1 MRPRSS
7 LISLLWSTGLLLAL
21 TACTRTAA
29 PALRNVTEEPDP
41 LQQDLSE
48 HLAAR
53 PNVSALPAGEERS
66 VSASSSKSVEWT
78 DPQGL
83 KASIRNDGM
92 LLSPTD
98 DGAAP
103 WSVSI
108 LLDRVSRSDD
118 RFLPVTTP
126 EVERSEQRTLAR
138 HGPFDVEHVNTAEG
152 IRQNFILHERLHGT
166 GPVELFLSVAGGLH
180 PMEDGQNSISF
191 TNARSVKVLRYSE
204 LCVWDA
210 DGDTLPAQMT
220 LSGDT
225 IRITVDDALAHYPV
239 TVDPLVT
246 TPVWTMDGGQSNS
259 EFGWSVASAGDVNG
273 DGYSDIIVGHH
284 LYDNGQTN
292 EGRVVVFHGSASG
305 PATTPSWTYESNSA
319 SAQFGY
325 CVSTAGDV
333 NGDGYSDVI
342 VGAPYLDNGQTD
354 EGRVY
359 VFQGSSSGLSATPNW
374 TYERDQATSYL
385 GRSVAC
391 AGDVNGDGYSD
402 IVFGAPFFDSGNTNE
417 GRVFVFHGSATGLPS
432 SVTWLTEGNQDGA
445 NAGASVACAGD
456 VNGDGYS
463 DIIYGAPLH
472 DNGQADEGRAVV
484 HLGSATGLQTAAHWT
499 VESDQASANA
509 GTSVSSAGDVD
520 NDGYSDVVVGTPLWD
535 GGQTDEGRIQIARG
549 SASGLTIVHQTLEP
563 DFTGE
568 QRGSSVACA
577 GDVNGDGYADVLS
590 GSPLHS
596 SGGEVDLFLGMSTG
610 ISAVPTSLSGFQAN
624 ARFGR
629 SVASAGDINGDGFS
643 DVIVGAQFHDGTF
656 INEGRVRCYPGA
668 AASISNTADRVLPGP
683 VGSSAYGRTVASAGD
698 VNGDGYSD
706 VIIGAPGGNR
716 AYVHYGS
723 PAGTSLVPDRTYIQM
738 AIAGFGYCVSGA
750 GDVNGDGFSDVII
763 GAEQG
768 GTVHVYHGSSAGL
781 SAAPN
786 WTVSGTAST
795 RFGFSV
801 SCAGDVNADGYADV
815 IIGHPGYNTGAG
827 RAMVY
832 HGSPAGLSATP
843 DWISAPFDVPH
854 LPNSNYGEGVD
865 GAGDVNGDG
874 YSDVII
880 GAGGFNSDR
889 GRVVIFHGGPG
900 GLPALPASIFN
911 HTLVGQRFGSNP
923 HSGACASG
931 VGDVNGDGYSD
942 VIMARMGFQAYI
954 HHGGPAGVS
963 IAPSWSSF
971 LGGGGFYGATVAS
984 AGDLNADGYSDVV
997 VSECAVGA
1005 RIYFGGQWGLGGPIF
1020 GAPTNLPDL
1029 TIFGSGSHSAAG
1041 AGDVNGD
1048 GYSDLLIGQYTSNIA
1063 VVHFGN
1069 TSSDLARGHFR
1080 LYETDLSTPITAANI
1095 PIPQFGAGLFARP
1108 FLGRTRTKL
1117 VWETRIQ
1124 GAAFSTGSNG
1134 LVNNSTARTA
1144 EQATFNPGAVAGVE
1158 LKNLINKPGGGT
1170 GLTATKVRARVRFD
1184 PATAIT
1190 GQVFGPW
1197 RYMPG
1202 YLDGLGTHNN
1212 VPLPVELLWFDATCS
1227 NGTVQLAWATASEEN
1242 SSHFLVQRSDD
1253 TINWSEVARVP
1264 AAGHSHQRLEYTC
1277 QGPSARS
1284 AATVYYRLVLVDLD
1298 GGEDLLTTIT
1308 PPPCAPANVR
1318 VHPNP
1323 AEDRV
1328 QIDLGE
1334 LSEPAVRIE
1343 LVDDNGRVA
1352 LQRILSVPGTSV
1364 DVALNTLTS
1373 GTYTVVVLAES
1384 GTILTTQRLVKH

>member
-7 LISLLWSTGLLLAL
+7 LSSLLWSTGLLLAL
-21 TACTRTAA
+21 TACTRTA
-29 PALRNVTEEPDP
+29 PPVQRSVTEEPDP
-41 LQQDLSE
+41 LQQDRSE
-48 HLAAR
+48 QLAAQR
-53 PNVSALPAGEERS
+53 DLPVLPAGEERS
-66 VSASSSKSVEWT
+66 VSASSTKNVEWT

-92 LLSPTD
+92 LLSPT
-98 DGAAP
+98 GEGEAP

-108 LLDRVSRSDD
+108 MLHRIGRSDD

-180 PMEDGQNSISF
+180 PTDDGQNSISF

-210 DGDTLPAQMT
+210 HGDTLPAQMT

-292 EGRVVVFHGSASG
+292 EGRVVVYHGSASG
-305 PATTPSWTYESNSA
+305 PSTTPSWTYESNSA

-359 VFQGSSSGLSATPNW
+359 VFHGSSSGLSATPNW

-402 IVFGAPFFDSGNTNE
+402 IIFGAPFFDSGNTNE

-463 DIIYGAPLH
+463 DIIYGAPLY

-484 HLGSATGLQTAAHWT
+484 HLGSATGLLTAAHWT
-499 VESDQASANA
+499 AESDQASANA

-563 DFTGE
+563 DFAGE

-629 SVASAGDINGDGFS
+629 SVASAGDFNGDGFS
-643 DVIVGAQFHDGTF
+643 DVIVGAQFHDGTLT
-656 INEGRVRCYPGA
+656 NEGRVRCYPGA

-683 VGSSAYGRTVASAGD
+683 VGSSAYGRTVSSAGD

-723 PAGTSLVPDRTYIQM
+723 AAGTSLVPDRTYIQM

-768 GTVHVYHGSSAGL
+768 GAVHVYHGSSAGL

-786 WTVSGTAST
+786 WTVSGTVNT

-832 HGSPAGLSATP
+832 HGSPTGLSATP
-843 DWISAPFDVPH
+843 DWISAPFDAPH

-880 GAGGFNSDR
+880 GAGGFNSER

-1069 TSSDLARGHFR
+1069 TSADLTRGHFR
-1080 LYETDLSTPITAANI
+1080 LYETDLTTPITAANI

-1144 EQATFNPGAVAGVE
+1144 QQATFNPGAVAGVE
-1158 LKNLINKPGGGT
+1158 LKNLIDKPGGGT
-1170 GLTATKVRARVRFD
+1170 GITATKVRARVRFD
-1184 PATAIT
+1184 LATAIT

-1227 NGTVQLAWATASEEN
+1227 NGTVQLAWTTASEEN
-1242 SSHFLVQRSDD
+1242 SSHFVVQRSADGSHWTD
-1253 TINWSEVARVP
+1253 IGQVT
-1264 AAGHSHQRLEYTC
+1264 AAGHSHQQVDYAHHDPAPT
-1277 QGPSARS
+1277 P
-1284 AATVYYRLVLVDLD
+1284 AAVLYYRLLQFDLD
-1298 GGEDLLTTIT
+1298 GQSTTLPTASVTCISNTIRVFPNPTEDLI
-1308 PPPCAPANVR
+1308 R
-1318 VHPNP
+1318 VDATAMGN
-1323 AEDRV
+1323 EVV
-1328 QIDLGE
+1328 Q
-1334 LSEPAVRIE
+1334 
-1343 LVDDNGRVA
+1343 
-1352 LQRILSVPGTSV
+1352 
-1364 DVALNTLTS
+1364 
-1373 GTYTVVVLAES
+1373 YTVIDDQGRMVRSGSLSIAEAPTPISLASLPTGAYTLLLLNDGGEVLAAERV
-1384 GTILTTQRLVKH
+1384 IKR